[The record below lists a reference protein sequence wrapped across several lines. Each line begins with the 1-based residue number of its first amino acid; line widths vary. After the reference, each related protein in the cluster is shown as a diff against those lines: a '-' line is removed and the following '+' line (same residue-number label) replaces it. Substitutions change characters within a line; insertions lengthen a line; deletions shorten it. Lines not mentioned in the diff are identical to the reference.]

1 MQFNL
6 TCNNIRE
13 NTNKVQCVKMIRQLT
28 GESLYNAKQMTDKAE
43 LGATVR
49 VDVVC
54 NMYNPDGITPMTNG
68 QIISAIN
75 ATGYHAE
82 LIGNKLIDILLEAV
96 QEAIRTEKF
105 TVASNLLM
113 QVNII
118 KGEQK

>member
-6 TCNNIRE
+6 TCVNSQDNRH
-13 NTNKVQCVKMIRQLT
+13 KVQCVKLIRQLT
-28 GESLYNAKQMTDKAE
+28 GEGLYEAKQMVDRSE

-54 NMYNPDGITPMTNG
+54 NIYNSDGITPMTNA

-75 ATGYHAE
+75 NTGYHAE

-96 QEAIRTEKF
+96 QEAIRVENF
-105 TVASNLLM
+105 TVASNLLL
-113 QVNII
+113 QINTV